1 MTPEAMMS
9 RYELTKDEMI
19 DTKTKADEY
28 IKKYAPPLLDEMI
41 KTIEE
46 NLILITIKEKDQTI

>member
-9 RYELTKDEMI
+9 RYELTKEEMI

-28 IKKYAPPLLDEMI
+28 VKKYAPMLLDEMI

-46 NLILITIKEKDQTI
+46 NLTLITINDQTI